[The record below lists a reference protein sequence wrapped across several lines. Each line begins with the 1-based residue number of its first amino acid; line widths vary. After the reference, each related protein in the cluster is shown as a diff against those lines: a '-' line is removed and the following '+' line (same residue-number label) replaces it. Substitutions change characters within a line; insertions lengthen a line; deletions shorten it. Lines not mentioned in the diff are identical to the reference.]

1 MGFTIT
7 EIVLLSIFV
16 LCIIIGVVG
25 TKILAHK
32 RNKLSDIDDFDNE
45 TLSIEQISEE
55 ETDISFNDM
64 AESMLSSKDYRDK
77 DEDFDDYIE
86 Y

>member
-16 LCIIIGVVG
+16 LCIIIGVIG

>member
-16 LCIIIGVVG
+16 LCIIIGVIG

-32 RNKLSDIDDFDNE
+32 RNKLSDINDFDNE